1 MPLHGGGGWHRELCR
16 CAPSIG
22 CAATSPVKDGGG
34 TDTRAVTIIPKLIPP
49 RAKLLYSARMDLL
62 DTKRPRVLLLAFCLL
77 VWLPGFF
84 TLPPTDRDESRFA
97 QASKQ
102 MIETGDYVRI
112 MNGDV
117 PRNLKPIGIY
127 WLQVPFAEAARV
139 LRIATANPIWPYR
152 LPSLAGGIVAV
163 LATFELGLN
172 LMDRRKALLA
182 AGMLAACVTL
192 TVETHIAKTDSA
204 LLGATTVA
212 MLVLARAYRGPV
224 GRAQAAMF
232 WLAMGIGIMLKGPIT
247 PMVAGLT
254 ALTLAS
260 VDRRARWL
268 LALRPV
274 SGLVLLLAIV
284 LPWFIAIGV
293 ATHGAF
299 FGDAVGGDLGHKLAG
314 GDDAHGAPPGFHLL
328 LLPLLAFPATLP
340 VLRSLPWWWRDR
352 RDPAF
357 RFLLAWIVPA
367 WVVFEAVPTK
377 LPHYTLPLYPA
388 VFLLAALVSDR
399 APVGRWSRQVA
410 PALTVAVA
418 CLLGLAAAVLP
429 VAAGAA
435 ALAGLPALIAAGL
448 VGWLALRPGRPALAL
463 AAMPLFTVALLGF
476 ELPHTRPLWIA
487 PQVERD
493 LATAG
498 LAGQPLAS
506 AGFAEPSLM
515 FLAGTNTLL
524 ERSGAEAARDLASGK
539 AAVASVAKPDLPSF
553 MAAASGLGLDVK
565 SFAEATGLNYSRGR
579 KTDLTLFAPAG
590 RTIAQH

>member
-1 MPLHGGGGWHRELCR
+1 
-16 CAPSIG
+16 
-22 CAATSPVKDGGG
+22 
-34 TDTRAVTIIPKLIPP
+34 
-49 RAKLLYSARMDLL
+49 MDLL
-62 DTKRPRVLLLAFCLL
+62 ETRRPRALLLAFCLL

-127 WLQVPFAEAARV
+127 WLQVPFAGAARA
-139 LRIATANPIWPYR
+139 LHIATANPIWPYR

-163 LATFELGLN
+163 LATFELGLA
-172 LMDRRKALLA
+172 LGDRRKALLA

-192 TVETHIAKTDSA
+192 TVETHIAKTDAA

-212 MLVLARAYRGPV
+212 MMVLARAYRGPV
-224 GRAQAAMF
+224 GRGQAAVF
-232 WLAMGIGIMLKGPIT
+232 WLAMGVGIMLKGPIT

-254 ALTLAS
+254 ALTLAI

-357 RFLLAWIVPA
+357 RFLLAWIIPA

-388 VFLLAALVSDR
+388 VFLLAAQVWDR
-399 APVGRWSRQVA
+399 APVGRWARQVA
-410 PALTVAVA
+410 PVLTVAAA
-418 CLLGLAAAVLP
+418 CVLGLAAAVLP
-429 VAAGAA
+429 VVAGAA
-435 ALAGLPALIAAGL
+435 PLTGLPSLLAAGL
-448 VGWLALRPGRPALAL
+448 VGWLALRPGRPALAV

-476 ELPHTRPLWIA
+476 ELPDGAPLWIA
-487 PQVERD
+487 PQVEHD
-493 LATAG
+493 LANAG

-506 AGFAEPSLM
+506 AGFHEPSLM
-515 FLAGTNTLL
+515 FLAGTRTLL
-524 ERSGAEAARDLASGK
+524 APTGADAARDLAGGK
-539 AAVASVAKPDLPSF
+539 VVAASVAKPDLSSF
-553 MAAASGLGLDVK
+553 LAEAAALGLNVK
-565 SFAEATGLNYSRGR
+565 AFAGASGLNYSRGR
-579 KTDLTLFAPAG
+579 KTELTLFAPTG
-590 RTIAQH
+590 RALAQH